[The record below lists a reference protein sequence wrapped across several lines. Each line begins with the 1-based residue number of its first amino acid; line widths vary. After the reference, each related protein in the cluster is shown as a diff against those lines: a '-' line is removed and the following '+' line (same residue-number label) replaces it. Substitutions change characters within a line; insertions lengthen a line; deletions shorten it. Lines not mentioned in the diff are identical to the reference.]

1 MKITGSV
8 ANGNKKK
15 IQEAIKRF
23 KNEDY
28 PSIVVTVDLLTTGID
43 VPSIST
49 LVFMRR
55 VKSRI
60 LFEQML
66 GRATRLC
73 KEIHKT
79 HFEIYDPVGVYDAL
93 EDVSTMKPVVANLQ
107 GMEDEAHVQNQINQ
121 VIAKLQRKK
130 KNIDSKT
137 MEHFID
143 MSGGMDPTQ
152 FVVDLQNRK
161 PEDAKKRLLAYYDL
175 FKMLQESKING
186 GRPVVI

>member
-1 MKITGSV
+1 M
-8 ANGNKKK
+8 
-15 IQEAIKRF
+15 KRF
-23 KNEDY
+23 IA
-28 PSIVVTVDLLTTGID
+28 SC
-43 VPSIST
+43 
-49 LVFMRR
+49 
-55 VKSRI
+55 I

-79 HFEIYDPVGVYDAL
+79 HFDIYDPVGVYDAL
-93 EDVSTMKPVVANLQ
+93 EDVNTMKPVVANPSTSFTQLLD
-107 GMEDEAHVQNQINQ
+107 GLEELNDEAHVKNQINQ

-130 KNIDSKT
+130 KNIDEKT

-152 FVVDLQNRK
+152 FVVDIQKRS

-175 FKMLQESKING
+175 FRSPFSL
-186 GRPVVI
+186 R